1 MSVIKSAQYILRK
14 LLSRP
19 PAQQAL
25 QKLPPAVSEQ
35 LKFFVSN
42 AEPASS
48 APHAKSQLAK
58 FQLENAQL
66 WQPQGKSHETWVC
79 HLTWTLLQ
87 HVDDPTLRDC
97 HSAAYH
103 KSQVAEL
110 VLPYVFGQLA
120 IAGQT
125 DVATVM
131 QISEQLSRYLS
142 CANLSL

>member
-1 MSVIKSAQYILRK
+1 MSGA
-14 LLSRP
+14 
-19 PAQQAL
+19 A
-25 QKLPPAVSEQ
+25 
-35 LKFFVSN
+35 
-42 AEPASS
+42 PASS
-48 APHAKSQLAK
+48 VPHAKSQLAK
-58 FQLENAQL
+58 FQLENGQL

-110 VLPYVFGQLA
+110 LLPYVFGQLA

-131 QISEQLSRYLS
+131 QMSEQLSRYEHPEQVHHCSEGIQAPLKS
-142 CANLSL
+142 ILCCTGASDCMKCHAL